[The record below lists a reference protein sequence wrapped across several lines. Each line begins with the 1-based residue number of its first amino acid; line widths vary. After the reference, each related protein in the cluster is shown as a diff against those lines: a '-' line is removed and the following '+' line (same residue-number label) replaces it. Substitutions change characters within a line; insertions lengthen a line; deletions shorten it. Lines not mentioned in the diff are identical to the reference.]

1 MVQKLTEG
9 LDEPQNYFM
18 KVSFGNDRGY
28 EQKMNIKILT
38 NDIFIRVILSFLI
51 DIYSI

>member
-18 KVSFGNDRGY
+18 KVSFGDDRGY
-28 EQKMNIKILT
+28 EQKMDIKILT
-38 NDIFIRVILSFLI
+38 NDILYHIF
-51 DIYSI
+51 